1 MQKLLSFLCAALLM
15 GSTCIAAPVNNS
27 TSTQSYTA
35 SSGYS
40 TTVAAVKFT
49 SARTRVHKRL
59 EVYVSEYDGRM
70 QISVYVDGS
79 GPCYATSS
87 DRNDYSY
94 MVKDFK
100 DQVWYF
106 NLQS

>member
-1 MQKLLSFLCAALLM
+1 MKKLLSFLCAALLM

-40 TTVAAVKFT
+40 KTVPAVKFT
-49 SARTRVHKRL
+49 SAHTRVNKRL

-70 QISVYVDGS
+70 QIDVYFDGT
-79 GPCYATSS
+79 GPFYATSS

-94 MVKDFK
+94 MVKDK
-100 DQVWYF
+100 NGQVWYF
-106 NLQS
+106 NL